1 VSVVTPRYL
10 IFTVLVASSRGA
22 KCVAK
27 ICVSVIPAE
36 SKASADVHD
45 SVGSDIPSVQN
56 ALHGSGLRIPTH
68 FHRKHLFLAKED
80 VRMLKRLLHD
90 GWIILAG
97 DGNEDAFAI
106 SEGAAKNVMPSR
118 GCYDRKRILQTG
130 PS

>member
-1 VSVVTPRYL
+1 M
-10 IFTVLVASSRGA
+10 
-22 KCVAK
+22 
-27 ICVSVIPAE
+27 
-36 SKASADVHD
+36 
-45 SVGSDIPSVQN
+45 
-56 ALHGSGLRIPTH
+56 H